1 MQTIDLY
8 RSYLGQ
14 TAIFKAARASDI
26 ELRSISIIPNR
37 IANEGFDAERVEGEI
52 GSRRTMGWLEAR
64 NAIGFSVTDAS
75 IRAFVNGWTDADSKL
90 TAKRMAKF
98 KEVMPGA
105 KMTLTDR
112 DGTTY
117 LAGIVHGQTWALT
130 FGKMPVKDVAGGGRR
145 G

>member
-14 TAIFKAARASDI
+14 TAIFKAASASDI

-64 NAIGFSVTDAS
+64 NAIGFSITDAS
-75 IRAFVNGWTDADSKL
+75 IKAYVDGWTDADSKL
-90 TAKRMAKF
+90 TAKRMTKF

-105 KMTLTDR
+105 KMTLTDS
-112 DGTTY
+112 DGT
-117 LAGIVHGQTWALT
+117 LHIVGIIHGQTWALT
-130 FGKMPVKDVAGGGRR
+130 FGRVPVKTGGGRR

>member
-14 TAIFKAARASDI
+14 TAIFKAASASDI

-52 GSRRTMGWLEAR
+52 SSRRTMGWLEAR
-64 NAIGFSVTDAS
+64 SVIGFSVTDAS
-75 IRAFVNGWTDADSKL
+75 IRAYVDGWTTADHKL
-90 TAKRMAKF
+90 AAKRMAKF

-112 DGTTY
+112 DGTIY
-117 LAGIVHGQTWALT
+117 LAGIIHGQTWALT
-130 FGKMPVKDVAGGGRR
+130 FGRVPVKTGGGRR